1 MKFLSGLLHL
11 LRGSRKKMALAVACG
26 LLFAG
31 TGLIPPLLIRRII
44 QWITEGGGT
53 PGALTTI
60 AVLLLLVYLCRG
72 ACRYGYGRFSHE
84 ASFDVLH
91 ALRVRV
97 YTHLQNLPHR
107 FFHERRTGELI
118 ARSIN
123 DIEAVEDFI
132 AHGIPEITIAVILPT
147 AMISVLC
154 YLNWRLALV
163 ALLPLPFASWIVFR
177 SIAKTRASWRPVR
190 ERLADLTAQVQD
202 NLSGVT
208 VIKSFVQE
216 HQQAHEIA
224 TRSRRLRDD
233 MLRASILSF
242 VPVGV
247 IEATNGV
254 GVILVVLLGGAMA
267 LGGSVSAADLFV
279 FIVYLTQIYQPFLQL
294 ANINDTLQKATV
306 SSERV
311 FELLDL
317 QPEIVSPPHGLRPAP
332 MTWDIALQG
341 VTFAYQPG
349 RPVLSGVNL
358 TIAEGAIVALVGV
371 TGAGKTTV
379 TNLIPRFYDPQE
391 GAVRVGGHDVRSLDL
406 DFLRNNIAAVLQEIF
421 LFHGTVRQNLLFG
434 RPHATEH
441 EMRAAAHAANAEEFI
456 LNLPDGYDTLIG
468 ERGVKLS
475 TGQKQRLSIARA
487 LLKDAPILI
496 LDEATSSVDTE
507 TEQLIQEALS
517 RLTAQRT
524 TVVIAHRLST
534 IRNADLIVVLDQGRV
549 VEQGTHEML
558 LAQDGYYARMV
569 RAQDLS
575 REWRIGVRPEFVLRG
590 NGAARPADPQDSP
603 PGFRDAAGL
612 AQDLRREGAED

>member
-1 MKFLSGLLHL
+1 MNFLIGLLHL
-11 LRGSRKKMALAVACG
+11 LRGSRKKMAVAVACG

-31 TGLIPPLLIRRII
+31 TGLIPPLLVRRII

-53 PGALTTI
+53 PQALAGI

-72 ACRYGYGRFSHE
+72 VCRYGYGRFSHE

-91 ALRVRV
+91 TLTVRV

-107 FFHERRTGELI
+107 FFHEQRTGELI

-132 AHGIPEITIAVILPT
+132 AHGIPETTIAFILPT
-147 AMISVLC
+147 AMISVLF
-154 YLNWRLALV
+154 YLNWQLALV

-216 HQQAHEIA
+216 QQQAREIN
-224 TRSRRLRDD
+224 TRSQRLRDD

-247 IEATNGV
+247 IEATNGA
-254 GVILVVLLGGAMA
+254 GVILIVLLGGVMA

-317 QPEIVSPPHGLRPAP
+317 RPDIVSPPQGLRPRQ
-332 MTWDIALQG
+332 MTWDIVLQG

-349 RPVLSGVNL
+349 RPVLFDVNL
-358 TIAEGAIVALVGV
+358 QIAEGAIVALVGA
-371 TGAGKTTV
+371 TGAGKSTV

-391 GAVRVGGHDVRSLDL
+391 GSVRIDGHDVRSLDL
-406 DFLRNNIAAVLQEIF
+406 DFLRNNIAAVLQEVF

-434 RPHATEH
+434 RPQATEH
-441 EMRAAAHAANAEEFI
+441 EMIAAARAANAEEFI
-456 LNLPDGYDTLIG
+456 RNLPDGYDTLIG
-468 ERGVKLS
+468 ERGVRLS
-475 TGQKQRLSIARA
+475 GGEKQRWSSARA

-507 TEQLIQEALS
+507 TEHLIQEAIS

-524 TVVIAHRLST
+524 TVVIVHRLST
-534 IRNADLIVVLDQGRV
+534 IRNADLIVVLDKGRV

-558 LAQDGYYARMV
+558 LAQNGYYARIV

-575 REWRIGVRPEFVLRG
+575 REWRIGVKPEFALEG
-590 NGAARPADPQDSP
+590 NGASTPDPP
-603 PGFRDAAGL
+603 
-612 AQDLRREGAED
+612 

>member
-1 MKFLSGLLHL
+1 MSFLIGLLQL
-11 LRGSRKKMALAVACG
+11 LRGSRKKMVLAVAFG

-31 TGLIPPLLIRRII
+31 TGLVPPLLIRRLI

-53 PGALTTI
+53 PQALSSI

-91 ALRVRV
+91 SLTVRV
-97 YTHLQNLPHR
+97 YTHLQSLPHR
-107 FFHERRTGELI
+107 FFHEQRTGALL

-132 AHGIPEITIAVILPT
+132 AHGIPETTIAFILPM
-147 AMISVLC
+147 AMISVLFS
-154 YLNWRLALV
+154 LNWQLALV
-163 ALLPLPFASWIVFR
+163 ALVPLPFASWLVFR
-177 SIAKTRASWRPVR
+177 SVAKTRASWRPVR
-190 ERLADLTAQVQD
+190 ESLADLTAQVQD

-216 HQQAHEIA
+216 QRQAREIE
-224 TRSRRLRDD
+224 TRSQRLRDE

-254 GVILVVLLGGAMA
+254 GVILIVLLGGAMA
-267 LGGSVSAADLFV
+267 LSGSVSAADLFV

-317 QPEIVSPPHGLRPAP
+317 RPDIVSPPQGLRPAR
-332 MTWDIALQG
+332 MSWDIALQG
-341 VTFAYQPG
+341 VAFAYQPG
-349 RPVLSGVNL
+349 RPVLFAMNL
-358 TIAEGAIVALVGV
+358 KIAEGAIVALVGA

-379 TNLIPRFYDPQE
+379 TSLIPRFYDPQE
-391 GAVRVGGHDVRSLDL
+391 GSVRIGGHDVRALAL
-406 DFLRNNIAAVLQEIF
+406 DFLRSNIASVSQDVF

-441 EMRAAAHAANAEEFI
+441 EMRAAARAANAEEFI
-456 LNLPDGYDTLIG
+456 LSLPDGYEALIG
-468 ERGVKLS
+468 ERGVRLS
-475 TGQKQRLSIARA
+475 AGQKQRLSIARA

-507 TEQLIQEALS
+507 TEHLIQEAIS

-534 IRNADLIVVLDQGRV
+534 IRNADLIVVLDKGRV

-575 REWRIGVRPEFVLRG
+575 REWRIGVKPEFSLSREAV
-590 NGAARPADPQDSP
+590 RP
-603 PGFRDAAGL
+603 
-612 AQDLRREGAED
+612 

>member
-1 MKFLSGLLHL
+1 MV
-11 LRGSRKKMALAVACG
+11 LAVTFG

-53 PGALTTI
+53 PQALAGI
-60 AVLLLLVYLCRG
+60 AVLLLLVYGCRG
-72 ACRYGYGRFSHE
+72 AFRYGYGRFSHE

-91 ALRVRV
+91 SLTVRV

-107 FFHERRTGELI
+107 FFHEQRTGALI

-132 AHGIPEITIAVILPT
+132 AHGIPETTIAFILPT
-147 AMISVLC
+147 AMISVLF
-154 YLNWRLALV
+154 YLNWQLALV

-177 SIAKTRASWRPVR
+177 SVSKTRASWRPVR

-216 HQQAHEIA
+216 QRQAREIE
-224 TRSRRLRDD
+224 TRSQRLRDD
-233 MLRASILSF
+233 MRRASILSF

-254 GVILVVLLGGAMA
+254 GIVLIVLLGGAMA

-317 QPEIVSPPHGLRPAP
+317 RPDIVSPPQGLRPAQ

-349 RPVLSGVNL
+349 WTVLFDVSMQI
-358 TIAEGAIVALVGV
+358 TEGAIVALVGA
-371 TGAGKTTV
+371 TGAGKSTV

-391 GAVRVGGHDVRSLDL
+391 GSVRIGGHDVRSLDL
-406 DFLRNNIAAVLQEIF
+406 DFLRSNIAAVLQEVF

-434 RPHATEH
+434 RPYATEH
-441 EMRAAAHAANAEEFI
+441 EMIAAARAANAEEFI

-468 ERGVKLS
+468 ERGVRLS
-475 TGQKQRLSIARA
+475 AGQKQRLSIARA

-507 TEQLIQEALS
+507 TEHLIQEALS

-534 IRNADLIVVLDQGRV
+534 IRNADLIVVLDKGRV
-549 VEQGTHEML
+549 VEQGSHEML
-558 LAQDGYYARMV
+558 LAHDGYYARMV

-575 REWRIGVRPEFVLRG
+575 REWRIGVKPELALKG
-590 NGAARPADPQDSP
+590 NGASVPDPS
-603 PGFRDAAGL
+603 RDASP
-612 AQDLRREGAED
+612 D

>member
-1 MKFLSGLLHL
+1 
-11 LRGSRKKMALAVACG
+11 MALAVACG

-31 TGLIPPLLIRRII
+31 SGLLPPLLIRRII

-53 PGALTTI
+53 PQALTGI
-60 AVLLLLVYLCRG
+60 AMLLLLVYLGRG

-84 ASFDVLH
+84 VSFDVLH
-91 ALRVRV
+91 TLTVRV
-97 YTHLQNLPHR
+97 YTHLQSLPHR
-107 FFHERRTGELI
+107 FFHEQRTGELI

-132 AHGIPEITIAVILPT
+132 AHGIPETTIAVILPT
-147 AMISVLC
+147 AMISVLF
-154 YLNWRLALV
+154 YLNWQLALV

-177 SIAKTRASWRPVR
+177 SVAKTRASWRPVR

-202 NLSGVT
+202 NLAGVT

-216 HQQAHEIA
+216 QRQARDIE
-224 TRSRRLRDD
+224 TRSQRLRDD
-233 MLRASILSF
+233 MLRASMRSF

-254 GVILVVLLGGAMA
+254 GVILIVLLGGMMA
-267 LGGSVSAADLFV
+267 LRGSVSAADLFV

-294 ANINDTLQKATV
+294 ANMNDTLQKATV

-311 FELLDL
+311 FELLALRPD
-317 QPEIVSPPHGLRPAP
+317 IVSPLHGLRPTQ
-332 MTWDIALQG
+332 MIWDIALQG
-341 VTFAYQPG
+341 VTFAYQPD
-349 RPVLSGVNL
+349 RPVLHNVNME
-358 TIAEGAIVALVGV
+358 IAEGAIVALVGA

-391 GAVRVGGHDVRSLDL
+391 GSVRIGGHDVRALDL
-406 DFLRNNIAAVLQEIF
+406 DFLRNNIATVLQDVF
-421 LFHGTVRQNLLFG
+421 LFHGSVRQNLLFG
-434 RPHATEH
+434 RPQATEH
-441 EMRAAAHAANAEEFI
+441 EMIAAARAANAEEFI
-456 LNLPDGYDTLIG
+456 LRLPDGYDTLIG

-475 TGQKQRLSIARA
+475 AGQKQRLSIARA

-507 TEQLIQEALS
+507 TEHLIQAALS

-534 IRNADLIVVLDQGRV
+534 IKEADEILIL
-549 VEQGTHEML
+549 
-558 LAQDGYYARMV
+558 QDGQIV
-569 RAQDLS
+569 
-575 REWRIGVRPEFVLRG
+575 ERG
-590 NGAARPADPQDSP
+590 SHFELIEVEESIYKRLTLMQKIA
-603 PGFRDAAGL
+603 
-612 AQDLRREGAED
+612 

>member
-1 MKFLSGLLHL
+1 
-11 LRGSRKKMALAVACG
+11 
-26 LLFAG
+26 
-31 TGLIPPLLIRRII
+31 
-44 QWITEGGGT
+44 
-53 PGALTTI
+53 
-60 AVLLLLVYLCRG
+60 
-72 ACRYGYGRFSHE
+72 
-84 ASFDVLH
+84 
-91 ALRVRV
+91 
-97 YTHLQNLPHR
+97 
-107 FFHERRTGELI
+107 
-118 ARSIN
+118 
-123 DIEAVEDFI
+123 
-132 AHGIPEITIAVILPT
+132 
-147 AMISVLC
+147 
-154 YLNWRLALV
+154 
-163 ALLPLPFASWIVFR
+163 
-177 SIAKTRASWRPVR
+177 VR

-216 HQQAHEIA
+216 QRQAREIE
-224 TRSRRLRDD
+224 TRSQRLRDD

-254 GVILVVLLGGAMA
+254 GIVLIVLLGGAMA

-317 QPEIVSPPHGLRPAP
+317 HPDIVSPPQGLRPAR
-332 MTWDIALQG
+332 MTWDIALHG

-349 RPVLSGVNL
+349 RPVLFDVSMQI
-358 TIAEGAIVALVGV
+358 TEGAIVALVGA
-371 TGAGKTTV
+371 TGAGKSTV

-391 GAVRVGGHDVRSLDL
+391 GSVRIGGHDVRSVDL
-406 DFLRNNIAAVLQEIF
+406 DFLRGNIAAVLQEVF

-441 EMRAAAHAANAEEFI
+441 EMIAAARAANAEEFI

-468 ERGVKLS
+468 ERGVRLS
-475 TGQKQRLSIARA
+475 AGQKQRLSIARA

-507 TEQLIQEALS
+507 TEHLIQEALS

-534 IRNADLIVVLDQGRV
+534 IRNADLIVVLDKGRV
-549 VEQGTHEML
+549 VEQGSHEML
-558 LAQDGYYARMV
+558 LAHDGYYARMV

-575 REWRIGVRPEFVLRG
+575 REWRIGVKPELALKG
-590 NGAARPADPQDSP
+590 NGASVPDPSRAASP
-603 PGFRDAAGL
+603 D
-612 AQDLRREGAED
+612 

>member
-1 MKFLSGLLHL
+1 MPFLIGLLHL
-11 LRGSRKKMALAVACG
+11 LRGSRKKMVLAVTFG

-31 TGLIPPLLIRRII
+31 TGLLPPLLIRRLI
-44 QWITEGGGT
+44 QWLTEGGGT
-53 PGALTTI
+53 PRALSSI

-72 ACRYGYGRFSHE
+72 ACRYGYGRFSHA

-91 ALRVRV
+91 SLTVRV
-97 YTHLQNLPHR
+97 YTHLQSLPHR
-107 FFHERRTGELI
+107 FFHEQRTGALL

-132 AHGIPEITIAVILPT
+132 AHGIPETTIAFILPT
-147 AMISVLC
+147 AMISVLFS
-154 YLNWRLALV
+154 LNWQLALV
-163 ALLPLPFASWIVFR
+163 ALVPLPFASWLVFR
-177 SIAKTRASWRPVR
+177 SVAKTRASWRPVR

-216 HQQAHEIA
+216 QRQAREIE
-224 TRSRRLRDD
+224 TRSQRLRDE
-233 MLRASILSF
+233 MLRAITLSF
-242 VPVGV
+242 IPVGV

-254 GVILVVLLGGAMA
+254 GVILIVLLGGTMA
-267 LGGSVSAADLFV
+267 LSGSVSAADLFV

-294 ANINDTLQKATV
+294 ANMNDTLQKATV

-311 FELLDL
+311 FELLALRPD
-317 QPEIVSPPHGLRPAP
+317 IVSPPQGLRPAR
-332 MTWDIALQG
+332 MSWDIALQG

-349 RPVLSGVNL
+349 RPVLFDVNIQ
-358 TIAEGAIVALVGV
+358 IAEGAIVALVGA
-371 TGAGKTTV
+371 TGAGKSTV
-379 TNLIPRFYDPQE
+379 TNLIPRFYDPQA
-391 GAVRVGGHDVRSLDL
+391 GSVRLGGHDVRSVEL
-406 DFLRNNIAAVLQEIF
+406 DFLRGNIATVLQEVF

-434 RPHATEH
+434 RPQATEH
-441 EMRAAAHAANAEEFI
+441 EMRAAARAANAEEFI
-456 LNLPDGYDTLIG
+456 LNLPDGYETLIG

-475 TGQKQRLSIARA
+475 AGQKQRLSIARA

-507 TEQLIQEALS
+507 TEHLIQEALS

-534 IRNADLIVVLDQGRV
+534 IRNADLIVVLDKGRV
-549 VEQGTHEML
+549 VEQGPHERL
-558 LAQDGYYARMV
+558 LAHDGYYARMV

-575 REWRIGVRPEFVLRG
+575 REWRIGVKPELALKG
-590 NGAARPADPQDSP
+590 NGASVPDPS
-603 PGFRDAAGL
+603 RAAVP
-612 AQDLRREGAED
+612 D

>member
-1 MKFLSGLLHL
+1 MSFLIGLLQL
-11 LRGSRKKMALAVACG
+11 LRGSRKKMVLAVAFG

-31 TGLIPPLLIRRII
+31 TGLVPPLLIRRLI

-53 PGALTTI
+53 PQALSSI

-84 ASFDVLH
+84 ASFAVLH
-91 ALRVRV
+91 SLTVRV
-97 YTHLQNLPHR
+97 YTHLQSLPHR
-107 FFHERRTGELI
+107 FFHEQRTGALL

-132 AHGIPEITIAVILPT
+132 AHGIPETTIAFILPM
-147 AMISVLC
+147 AMISVLFS
-154 YLNWRLALV
+154 LNWQLALV
-163 ALLPLPFASWIVFR
+163 ALLPLPFASWLVFR
-177 SIAKTRASWRPVR
+177 SVSKTRASWRPVR

-216 HQQAHEIA
+216 QRQAREIE
-224 TRSRRLRDD
+224 TRSQRLRDE
-233 MLRASILSF
+233 MLRAITLSF
-242 VPVGV
+242 IPVGV

-254 GVILVVLLGGAMA
+254 GIILIVLLGGAMA
-267 LGGSVSAADLFV
+267 LSGSVSAADLFV

-294 ANINDTLQKATV
+294 ANMNDTLQKATV

-317 QPEIVSPPHGLRPAP
+317 RPDIVSPPQALRPAR

-349 RPVLSGVNL
+349 RPVLFDVNL
-358 TIAEGAIVALVGV
+358 QITEGAIVALVGA
-371 TGAGKTTV
+371 TGAGKSTV

-391 GAVRVGGHDVRSLDL
+391 GSVRIGGHDVRSVDL
-406 DFLRNNIAAVLQEIF
+406 DFLRSNIATVLQEVF

-441 EMRAAAHAANAEEFI
+441 EMRAAARAANAEEFI
-456 LNLPDGYDTLIG
+456 LSLPDGYEALIG
-468 ERGVKLS
+468 ERGVRLS
-475 TGQKQRLSIARA
+475 AGQKQRLSIARA

-507 TEQLIQEALS
+507 TEHLIQEAIS

-534 IRNADLIVVLDQGRV
+534 IRNADLIVVLDKGRV

-575 REWRIGVRPEFVLRG
+575 REWRIGVKPEFSLSREAV
-590 NGAARPADPQDSP
+590 RP
-603 PGFRDAAGL
+603 
-612 AQDLRREGAED
+612 

>member
-1 MKFLSGLLHL
+1 MNFLIGLLQL
-11 LRGSRKKMALAVACG
+11 LRGSRKKMVLAVTFG

-53 PGALTTI
+53 PQALAGI
-60 AVLLLLVYLCRG
+60 AVLLLLVYGCRG
-72 ACRYGYGRFSHE
+72 AFRYGYGRFSHE

-91 ALRVRV
+91 SLTVRV

-107 FFHERRTGELI
+107 FFHEQRTGALI

-132 AHGIPEITIAVILPT
+132 AHGIPETTIAFILPT
-147 AMISVLC
+147 AMISVLF
-154 YLNWRLALV
+154 YLNWQLALV

-177 SIAKTRASWRPVR
+177 SVSKTRASWRPVR

-216 HQQAHEIA
+216 QRQAREIE
-224 TRSRRLRDD
+224 TRSQRLRDD

-254 GVILVVLLGGAMA
+254 GIVLIVLLGGAMA

-317 QPEIVSPPHGLRPAP
+317 RPDIVSPPQGLRPAQ
-332 MTWDIALQG
+332 MTWDIVLQG

-349 RPVLSGVNL
+349 RPVLFDVNL
-358 TIAEGAIVALVGV
+358 QIAEGAIVALVGA
-371 TGAGKTTV
+371 TGAGKSTV

-391 GAVRVGGHDVRSLDL
+391 GSVRIGGHDVRSVDL
-406 DFLRNNIAAVLQEIF
+406 DFLRSNIATVLQEVF

-441 EMRAAAHAANAEEFI
+441 EMIAAARAANAEEFI

-468 ERGVKLS
+468 ERGVRLS
-475 TGQKQRLSIARA
+475 AGQKQRLSIARA

-507 TEQLIQEALS
+507 TEHLIQEALS

-534 IRNADLIVVLDQGRV
+534 IRNADLIVVLDKGRV
-549 VEQGTHEML
+549 VEQGSHEML
-558 LAQDGYYARMV
+558 LAHDGYYARMV

-575 REWRIGVRPEFVLRG
+575 REWRIGVKPELALKG
-590 NGAARPADPQDSP
+590 NGASAPEPSRVASP
-603 PGFRDAAGL
+603 D
-612 AQDLRREGAED
+612 